1 MLIGWARDY
10 YMTDNLKEDKKE
22 KPKTAKPKA
31 EKPKAEEKAEKP
43 KKDSK
48 VLKMPKP
55 DKPAVAKKDLYYKSG
70 DLYWMVEKGTP
81 MPTEDAL
88 KDAES
93 ITKAEYMKAKKP
105 KGQEEKKEQKPKP
118 KKKDEF
124 DGQMSLFDFM
134 GGGF

>member
-1 MLIGWARDY
+1 MV
-10 YMTDNLKEDKKE
+10 
-22 KPKTAKPKA
+22 PKA
-31 EKPKAEEKAEKP
+31 EAPADKP

-88 KDAES
+88 RDAVS
-93 ITKAEYMKAKKP
+93 ITKAEYMKAKNP
-105 KGQEEKKEQKPKP
+105 KEQEKKKEP
-118 KKKDEF
+118 KKKAKKNEF